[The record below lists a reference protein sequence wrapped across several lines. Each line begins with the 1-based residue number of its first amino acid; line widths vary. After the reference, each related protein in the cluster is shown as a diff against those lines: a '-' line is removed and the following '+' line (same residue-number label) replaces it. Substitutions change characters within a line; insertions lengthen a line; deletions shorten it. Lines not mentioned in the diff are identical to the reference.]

1 MGIFLATSSLSL
13 SKQKATSLLAL
24 EVIQW
29 WMAFTTVSSIKE
41 TDLLI
46 LGGQCIL
53 GKSRK

>member
-29 WMAFTTVSSIKE
+29 WMAFMTVSSIKE